1 MLLTCLAL
9 AVQLESPPL
18 ESPPPP
24 PPLPD
29 PAGSSRK
36 VVRERGNLYYYR
48 PRPGFQQRIRVGGR
62 LGFGVAG
69 RLAGPLPVRAAFAL
83 DVIGVARVPVS
94 RGDVAFGLLPELG
107 YSLTAGAQHTLGNFV
122 TAGMG
127 LGVLS
132 GPLAVGV
139 IPRLVAGRFD
149 RERALGVRTGLL
161 VEGSKEGGFSL
172 ELAHQALFTPRGVIH
187 ELRATISI
195 TIVLPL

>member
-29 PAGSSRK
+29 PAGSPRK

-62 LGFGVAG
+62 LGFGGAG
-69 RLAGPLPVRAAFAL
+69 RVAGPLPVRAAFAL

-139 IPRLVAGRFD
+139 IPRLVAGPLVPD
-149 RERALGVRTGLL
+149 RPVVLVDKHDPFLGLASTSRTGRR
-161 VEGSKEGGFSL
+161 GRRGAG
-172 ELAHQALFTPRGVIH
+172 LAPER
-187 ELRATISI
+187 
-195 TIVLPL
+195 